1 MSAAAASGTVR
12 PAGRRPRRWR
22 TAGWLALLALLA
34 GTLVYGTLDDGGAR
48 SPDDRAR
55 ALAQS
60 IACPQCDGQSV
71 ADSDAEASRA
81 IRERIDDRIDEGASD
96 AQIRDELADSYGE
109 QVLLT
114 PGRSGV
120 SSLVWSLPVAVLVLA
135 LAGVALAFR
144 RWRSAG
150 EAQASDDDRALVA
163 RALGTGTAGAGGDG
177 R

>member
-1 MSAAAASGTVR
+1 MTATAAARTDR
-12 PAGRRPRRWR
+12 QTGRRLRRAR

-34 GTLVYGTLDDGGAR
+34 GALVYGTVDDGGAR

-81 IRERIDDRIDEGASD
+81 IRALIDQRIDEGASD
-96 AQIRDELADSYGE
+96 ARIRDELADAYGE

-114 PGRSGV
+114 PARSGV
-120 SSLVWSLPVAVLVLA
+120 SSLVWSLPVVALVLA

-144 RWRSAG
+144 RWRSTG
-150 EAQASDDDRALVA
+150 DAQASDDDRALVA
-163 RALGTGTAGAGGDG
+163 RARGTGAGGDG
-177 R
+177 P